1 MSLSPEQCR
10 AARGWVD
17 WSQTELAR
25 RAGVHV
31 NVVSRFERGITRL
44 RGNNLKSIV
53 AAFEG
58 SGVLVTGDGIRLSQ
72 GDGRIPLDSI

>member
-1 MSLSPEQCR
+1 MN
-10 AARGWVD
+10 

-25 RAGVHV
+25 RADVHV

-58 SGVLVTGDGIRLSQ
+58 SGVVVTGDGVALASMAQ
-72 GDGRIPLDSI
+72 LDSL